1 MGVPNSAVKNCVI
14 WGNHS
19 STQYPDL
26 TYAVVNVGG
35 KEVKAREA
43 IKDDNWVKNDF
54 VKVLLASLHDTF
66 VLRHYCTKIN
76 ILMIYV
82 RFGKCMLM
90 RRFVLVDRSAE
101 RGCRDQGPQAVQ
113 CHVSRQSHRGPRT

>member
-54 VKVLLASLHDTF
+54 VKVLLASLHDNS
-66 VLRHYCTKIN
+66 VHSLHYQTLLYKNKHPDDLYTSWQMYANEEVC
-76 ILMIYV
+76 
-82 RFGKCMLM
+82 
-90 RRFVLVDRSAE
+90 S
-101 RGCRDQGPQAVQ
+101 CRLFSREGP
-113 CHVSRQSHRGPRT
+113 P

>member
-54 VKVLLASLHDTF
+54 VKVSLASLYDDS
-66 VLRHYCTKIN
+66 VY
-76 ILMIYV
+76 
-82 RFGKCMLM
+82 
-90 RRFVLVDRSAE
+90 
-101 RGCRDQGPQAVQ
+101 
-113 CHVSRQSHRGPRT
+113 

>member
-54 VKVLLASLHDTF
+54 VKVLLASLYDIFFLDYTIK
-66 VLRHYCTKIN
+66 HYSTKIN
-76 ILMIYV
+76 ILMIYI
-82 RFGKCMLM
+82 
-90 RRFVLVDRSAE
+90 
-101 RGCRDQGPQAVQ
+101 
-113 CHVSRQSHRGPRT
+113 

>member
-1 MGVPNSAVKNCVI
+1 MLTEVFPLQVAARLGVPNNAVRNCVI

-26 TYAVVNVGG
+26 SNAVVNMGG

-54 VKVLLASLHDTF
+54 VKVSYL
-66 VLRHYCTKIN
+66 
-76 ILMIYV
+76 
-82 RFGKCMLM
+82 
-90 RRFVLVDRSAE
+90 
-101 RGCRDQGPQAVQ
+101 
-113 CHVSRQSHRGPRT
+113 